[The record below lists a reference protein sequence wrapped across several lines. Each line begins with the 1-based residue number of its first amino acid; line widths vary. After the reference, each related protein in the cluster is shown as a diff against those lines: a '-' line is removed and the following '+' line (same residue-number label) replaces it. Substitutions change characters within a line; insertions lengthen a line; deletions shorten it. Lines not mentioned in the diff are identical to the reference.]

1 MLNLIFTDRKS
12 FSDCFQVEG
21 KPGVVEVILALLV
34 VVEVVEKVVVVV
46 VVVAAVVVVVV
57 VREEVRTR
65 SRSRRITS
73 GGSHNLLER

>member
-46 VVVAAVVVVVV
+46 VVV
-57 VREEVRTR
+57 REEVRTR

>member
-46 VVVAAVVVVVV
+46 VVVVV

>member
-1 MLNLIFTDRKS
+1 MLNLIFADRKS

-46 VVVAAVVVVVV
+46 VVVV

>member
-34 VVEVVEKVVVVV
+34 VVEVVEKVVV
-46 VVVAAVVVVVV
+46 AVVVVV

>member
-46 VVVAAVVVVVV
+46 V
-57 VREEVRTR
+57 REEVRTR

>member
-21 KPGVVEVILALLV
+21 KPGVVGVILALLV
-34 VVEVVEKVVVVV
+34 LVLVVVV
-46 VVVAAVVVVVV
+46 VVVVVV

-65 SRSRRITS
+65 SRSRRSTS
-73 GGSHNLLER
+73 GGSHNLIER

>member
-46 VVVAAVVVVVV
+46 VVV

>member
-1 MLNLIFTDRKS
+1 MIFSWRKS
-12 FSDCFQVEG
+12 FSDCFQVE
-21 KPGVVEVILALLV
+21 KQTEVVEVILALPV
-34 VVEVVEKVVVVV
+34 PVVVVV
-46 VVVAAVVVVVV
+46 GVVVVVVV